1 MNVTR
6 EVILDL
12 LPVYFAGEASPAT
25 RALVEEYMEQDKELA
40 QRIRVQWADNLAKI
54 TPAALPPDLE
64 LRSLRRTRALL
75 GWQRWLLALSI
86 TFTAIALTSQIS
98 FQEGRIKEFHFLMRD
113 FPIQFG
119 SFALLAIA
127 CWIGYYSIRRRLRT
141 PKPLGD

>member
-12 LPVYFAGEASPAT
+12 LPVYLAGEASPAT

-113 FPIQFG
+113 FPVQFG
-119 SFALLAIA
+119 LFALLAIA

>member
-12 LPVYFAGEASPAT
+12 LPVYLAGEASLAT

-98 FQEGRIKEFHFLMRD
+98 FQEGRIREFHFLMRD

-127 CWIGYYSIRRRLRT
+127 CWIGYYSIRRRLCT